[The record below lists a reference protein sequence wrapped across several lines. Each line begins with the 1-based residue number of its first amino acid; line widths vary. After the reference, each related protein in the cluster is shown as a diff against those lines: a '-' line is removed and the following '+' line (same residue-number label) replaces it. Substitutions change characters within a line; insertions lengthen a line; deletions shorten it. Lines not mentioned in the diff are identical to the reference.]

1 MSGKINPLTG
11 EFVAGDSD
19 DADKN
24 TDAEALGLRH
34 RRGFGYSTEGARE
47 HDDKLLAQGGHP
59 MHYGSHR
66 QPNVGASRIQHFNQ
80 GSLSGVVGGIVG

>member
-11 EFVAGDSD
+11 EFIVGNSD
-19 DADKN
+19 DPDQN
-24 TDAEALGLRH
+24 TDQEALGLRH

-59 MHYGSHR
+59 LHYGSHK
-66 QPNVGASRIQHFNQ
+66 QQNAGASRIQHFNH
-80 GSLSGVVGGIVG
+80 GVVGGIVG